1 MTVATR
7 KTENKAEKRALQKGD
22 RIPVPAEQRVF
33 FHNISWQGYEKI
45 LEILGDDRA
54 AILSYDRGTL
64 EITMPSEKHE
74 NTTRMIEKFIRNLVF
89 ELGMKVK
96 TMGST
101 TLNYPELE
109 KGSEPD
115 NCYYIQNQPLVAGK
129 EVDLKTDPPPDLVV
143 EVDITY
149 TNIDKP
155 RLYAGMKVPELW
167 RYNGEVLRIYQLQDF
182 RYVEV
187 ENSPT
192 FPDWVSGT
200 KLYEFMEAAI
210 ADEMDAERDLR
221 SWIQQQVRNG

>member
-1 MTVATR
+1 MTVAIA
-7 KTENKAEKRALQKGD
+7 KTEKKVEKGAETKGD

-54 AILSYDRGTL
+54 ARLTYDKGTL
-64 EITMPSEKHE
+64 EITMPSESHE
-74 NTTRMIEKFIRNLVF
+74 TATRLIEKFIWIVLF
-89 ELGMKVK
+89 ELKMKVK

-101 TLNYPELE
+101 TLNYPGLE

-129 EVDLKTDPPPDLVV
+129 EVDLKKDPPPDLVV

-155 RLYAGMKVPELW
+155 PLYAAMGVPELW
-167 RYNGEVLRIYQLQDF
+167 RYNGEVLRIYQLQDS

-192 FPDWVSGT
+192 FPDWVSKT
-200 KLYEFMEAAI
+200 KLYEFLEAAI

>member
-1 MTVATR
+1 VTVAIT
-7 KTENKAEKRALQKGD
+7 KTEKRAEKRANVPQT
-22 RIPVPAEQRVF
+22 IPPEQRVV

-45 LEILGDDRA
+45 LEILGDKRSA
-54 AILSYDRGTL
+54 RLTYDRGTL

-74 NTTRMIEKFIRNLVF
+74 TATRLMEKFIWSLLF

-101 TLNYPELE
+101 TLNYPGLE
-109 KGSEPD
+109 KASEPD
-115 NCYYIQNQPLVAGK
+115 NCYYIQNQALVAGK
-129 EVDLKTDPPPDLVV
+129 EVDLKKDPPPDLVV

-155 RLYAGMKVPELW
+155 RLYAAMGVPELW
-167 RYNGEVLRIYQLQDF
+167 RYNGEVLRIYQLRDV

-192 FPDWVSGT
+192 FPDWVSKT
-200 KLYEFMEAAI
+200 KLYEFLEAAI
-210 ADEMDAERDLR
+210 TDEMDAERDLR
-221 SWIQQQVRNG
+221 SWVQQQVRNG

>member
-1 MTVATR
+1 VTVAITHPE
-7 KTENKAEKRALQKGD
+7 KMAIAELPD
-22 RIPVPAEQRVF
+22 PPEQRVV
-33 FHNISWQGYEKI
+33 FHNIRWQGYETI
-45 LEILGDDRA
+45 LEVLGDDRSA
-54 AILSYDRGTL
+54 RLTYDKGTL

-74 NTTRMIEKFIRNLVF
+74 AATIMIEQFIRNLVF

-129 EVDLKTDPPPDLVV
+129 TVYLKTDPPPDLVV

-149 TNIDKP
+149 SNIDK
-155 RLYAGMKVPELW
+155 RSLYATMGVPELW
-167 RYNGEVLRIYQLQDF
+167 RYNGEVLRIYKLRDGG
-182 RYVEV
+182 YIEV

-192 FPDWVSGT
+192 FPDWVSKT
-200 KLYEFMEAAI
+200 KLYEFLEASLT
-210 ADEMDAERDLR
+210 DEMDAERDLR
-221 SWIQQQVRNG
+221 SWIQQIMANG